1 MLHILKKQ
9 ECRKKTVE
17 ALKYLLKFVFISNY
31 VNNKIGEYQ
40 NLTRRLT
47 VSGDLGYD
55 KSQTSK
61 IVSNLFV

>member
-1 MLHILKKQ
+1 MLI
-9 ECRKKTVE
+9 
-17 ALKYLLKFVFISNY
+17 
-31 VNNKIGEYQ
+31 NKIGEYQ